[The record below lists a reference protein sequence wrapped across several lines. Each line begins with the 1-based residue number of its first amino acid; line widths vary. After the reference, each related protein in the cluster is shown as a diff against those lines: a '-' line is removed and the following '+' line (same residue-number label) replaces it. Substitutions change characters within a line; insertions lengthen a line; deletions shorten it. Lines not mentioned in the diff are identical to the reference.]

1 MRSKLTLLMTLALIV
16 IGTTQC
22 KKKTAEEPPVEEPP
36 PAASGI
42 NTVAEI
48 IAANGVPAYNNTVSA
63 TTASTLFLNGIIY
76 EIPANAFVTST
87 GGTVGGIV
95 TLTNKTILT
104 KSQIIFSGAGANSSN
119 SKLVSTKGCVKATA
133 SQNSQSLRLNTGGGF
148 FINFPDN
155 LPSPPP
161 TKKYY
166 APKVTAV
173 DSTAFWALGTD
184 GSDIPQ
190 VTYTTSTTKYHRAAL
205 DSLKWLNVGVQ
216 FDSVSAPKTALT
228 VSVTASMFSK
238 SNTMIFLSKNG
249 SLTVGAFF
257 EISPGIFRIS
267 NMPQGMQANIVAISV
282 INGQYYTSI
291 MPITVPAPGAPTI
304 NLTMNAVS
312 QSMMVSQ
319 VNALP

>member
-22 KKKTAEEPPVEEPP
+22 KKKTAEEPPIEEPP
-36 PAASGI
+36 PAAGI

-48 IAANGVPAYNNTVSA
+48 ITANGVPAYNNTVSA
-63 TTASTLFLNGIIY
+63 TTASTLFLNGIIF

-148 FINFPDN
+148 FLNFPDA
-155 LPSPPP
+155 LPAPAP

-173 DSTAFWALGTD
+173 DSTAYWALGTD
-184 GSDIPQ
+184 VADIAQ
-190 VTYTTSTTKYHRAAL
+190 VTYTSSSTVYHRAAL
-205 DSLKWLNVGVQ
+205 DSLKWLNVGAQ
-216 FDSVSAPKTALT
+216 FDSVAAPKTALT

-249 SLTVGAFF
+249 SLTVGALF

-267 NMPQGMQANIVAISV
+267 NMPQGMNANIIAISV
-282 INGQYYTSI
+282 INGQYYTAV
-291 MPITVPAPGAPTI
+291 MPLIIPAPGAPTI

-312 QSMMVSQ
+312 QTQMVNQ